1 MVFSLICLEDYS
13 VIYLFSFSGNN
24 QWELLSTSFTTGRY
38 LTEPPTGWDELNKSL
53 PKDVLSIQS
62 KGKFIYFNLNNGTIW
77 NTLGCI
83 LLYNCYIL
91 SHHTHSL
98 MNLRIYLLT
107 FCHNRINWRLAI

>member
-1 MVFSLICLEDYS
+1 MVFFLICLEVYS

-24 QWELLSTSFTTGRY
+24 QWELLSTSFITGRY

-83 LLYNCYIL
+83 

-98 MNLRIYLLT
+98 MKLRIYLLT